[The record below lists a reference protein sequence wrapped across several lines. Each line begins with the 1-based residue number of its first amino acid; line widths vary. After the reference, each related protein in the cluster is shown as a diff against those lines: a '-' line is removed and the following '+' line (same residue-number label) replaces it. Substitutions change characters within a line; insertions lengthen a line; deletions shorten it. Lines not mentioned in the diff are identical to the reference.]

1 MMSSNDIE
9 QLFNEDVVAELAAT
23 GGLSPRADLAQFA
36 ANLRL
41 SARLFL
47 EAKARVSGPQ
57 LRESIERLYSLNRR
71 AERGGDIAARR
82 LARALDV
89 TPIDL
94 WRRLSPRIPQAR
106 GIPTAAEVL
115 APETRQSAVERLRLV
130 LSIGGCQGFGRKRPG
145 GRRSRSFRPLLRVPV
160 RDQGAKDKL
169 GRSIGGRGRPRG
181 EAEREFVQN
190 LALSYLEAT
199 GRSPPETANYNIVIR
214 GPFSRFVHRCFE
226 LVGARTGSVTRLIN
240 EFGSKRREGRHRVQP
255 LKRK

>member
-1 MMSSNDIE
+1 
-9 QLFNEDVVAELAAT
+9 
-23 GGLSPRADLAQFA
+23 
-36 ANLRL
+36 LRL

-47 EAKARVSGPQ
+47 EAKSRVGGPQ
-57 LRESIERLYSLNRR
+57 LRESVERLYSLNRR

-82 LARALDV
+82 LARALDA
-89 TPIDL
+89 TPIDV
-94 WRRLSPRIPQAR
+94 WRGLSPRIPKAR

-115 APETRQSAVERLRLV
+115 APETRQSAVERLRLI
-130 LSIGGCQGFGRKRPG
+130 LSIGGAQILGRKRRG
-145 GRRSRSFRPLLRVPV
+145 GKRSRSFKPLLRIPA
-160 RDQGAKDKL
+160 RNKTEKDRL
-169 GRSIGGRGRPRG
+169 GRPIGSRGRPRG

-190 LALSYLEAT
+190 LALSYLKAT